1 MSDGHVLPQIPTQH
15 KLNYVPTV
23 QFGKRKEN
31 WNWRQEYEKAFTSAK
46 QLLSPDTLIVHYD
59 PSRALVLTYDASAY
73 GVEAVLEQEIEQ
85 FLGHFFAARTLSVHD
100 ENYRQTLN
108 DGLAVE
114 WDVNKFSNYLLA
126 RSFEIRTDYKP
137 LLGLLEEDKAIP
149 STARGRG
156 IRWGLLL
163 SAYRYHLVY
172 TPGNKIENAH
182 CCLTS

>member
-1 MSDGHVLPQIPTQH
+1 MLGK
-15 KLNYVPTV
+15 KLRL
-23 QFGKRKEN
+23 K
-31 WNWRQEYEKAFTSAK
+31 
-46 QLLSPDTLIVHYD
+46 
-59 PSRALVLTYDASAY
+59 
-73 GVEAVLEQEIEQ
+73 

-100 ENYRQTLN
+100 ENYCQALN
-108 DGLAVE
+108 DGLAIE
-114 WDVNKFSNYLLA
+114 WDVNKFCNYLFA
-126 RSFEIRTDYKP
+126 RSFENRTDHKP

-182 CCLTS
+182 YLSNK